1 MTGLIRFPPRRS
13 TAILVCAERGGDGW
27 LAIAGARGW
36 LFGSLAEA
44 LREARWLSRNLDFP
58 IRGEV
63 GLEGVP
69 R

>member
-1 MTGLIRFPPRRS
+1 MTARILKFP
-13 TAILVCAERGGDGW
+13 ERGRFNVRVEREDQAW
-27 LAIAGARGW
+27 LVLARGHGW
-36 LFGSLAEA
+36 LFGCYREA

-63 GLEGVP
+63 GLEGAP